1 MDNTGVVK
9 QTRKNIIFGTQC
21 LPRTFLGID
30 ILCQFSSDFSRM
42 KVFILS
48 EMTELVGGQASV
60 LIITN
65 AREQSLKISRE
76 YEWFSKWM
84 HSDRVRVFCDG
95 RPSIKEDELIKE
107 LDHPTMV
114 IGTPG

>member
-48 EMTELVGGQASV
+48 EMTELVRGQASV

-84 HSDRVRVFCDG
+84 HSIGVDVFCDG
-95 RPSIKEDELIKE
+95 PSIDEEELIIKC
-107 LDHPTMV
+107 D
-114 IGTPG
+114 